1 MKNPGFTLYYFSIG
15 VLFLIFDF
23 YKWFYPSLVAK
34 AMIIPALM
42 IFYHIKVRRR
52 YYLLH
57 ILVLTGL
64 FFSWMG
70 DVFLH
75 VSGNKIDLAID
86 KDLFFL
92 LGLASFLLTQ
102 LIYIF
107 AFRLPKGPNPVFK
120 RRAYLLVLVVG
131 YGCLLIW
138 FLYRGLGDMKIPII
152 IYAAVILT
160 MLLAA
165 LNRHG
170 KVNGISFM
178 LVSIG
183 ALLFVA
189 SDSMLAINKFHQ
201 KFDFA
206 RILIMLTYVVA
217 QYLIAV
223 GCIRQDESSFID
235 ARG

>member
-15 VLFLIFDF
+15 ILFLIFDI

-42 IFYHIKVRRR
+42 IFYHIRVRER
-52 YYLLH
+52 YYILH
-57 ILVLTGL
+57 ILILCGL
-64 FFSWMG
+64 FFSWLG
-70 DVFLH
+70 DIFLH
-75 VSGNKIDLAID
+75 ISGNRIDLTID
-86 KDLFFL
+86 KEMFFL
-92 LGLASFLLTQ
+92 LGLGSFLLTQ
-102 LIYIF
+102 LIYII
-107 AFRLPKGPNPVFK
+107 AFNIPAGPNPVFT
-120 RRAYLLVLVVG
+120 RRAYLLVLVIG

-138 FLYRGLGDMKIPII
+138 FLYRGLGDMKIPVI
-152 IYAAVILT
+152 IYAAIILS

-189 SDSMLAINKFHQ
+189 SDSMLAVNKFYQ

-206 RILIMLTYVVA
+206 RILIMSTYVIA
-217 QYLIAV
+217 QYLIAL
-223 GCIRQDESSFID
+223 GCIKQDESAFVN
-235 ARG
+235 GG